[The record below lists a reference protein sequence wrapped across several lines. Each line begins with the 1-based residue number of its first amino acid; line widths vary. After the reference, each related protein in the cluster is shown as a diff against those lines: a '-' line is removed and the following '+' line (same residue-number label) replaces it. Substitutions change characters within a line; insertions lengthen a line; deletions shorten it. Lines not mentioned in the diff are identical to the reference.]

1 MFRSFVTGVNSN
13 PQRKAETAEM
23 APLLKEEEKEE
34 RKYAVLSSQNAA
46 KEDAAQEDAANGSR
60 EDAAEENS
68 AENDHDGTSTTSDRF
83 STLLVLLIAL
93 HAFFS
98 FVFLGVRDAV
108 ILWSGTDAGSGGLG
122 MTPAQLGA
130 ISGFVNLPIIVF
142 TLFVVPVIVD
152 KIGFRK
158 R

>member
-1 MFRSFVTGVNSN
+1 
-13 PQRKAETAEM
+13 M

-34 RKYAVLSSQNAA
+34 REYAVLSSQNAA
-46 KEDAAQEDAANGSR
+46 KEDAAREDAANASR

-68 AENDHDGTSTTSDRF
+68 AENDHDGTSTSDRF